1 MITAQG
7 RALEAAHRQRQSAL
21 SALVAGQMLR
31 AWVLLL
37 AGRTDDWLRLS
48 LAIMTAARV
57 QSAEQAVTFV
67 AAYRLV
73 ELGTLDGF
81 VPPAPAVELNQ
92 EAATTSLM
100 VLGPQRIRREK
111 ARVLGV
117 EARQLT
123 AADLETTVL
132 PKSLTDDLAAAPAR
146 AAMRHVQNGARD
158 TFDAVTMADL
168 GVQGWTRVT
177 SATPC
182 WFCAMLASRGPVYD
196 DDSFSD
202 SDPRFDGPGEYKV
215 HDGCGCAL
223 VPLYRRAG
231 EQWPGRAK
239 EFDALWRQTG
249 SAIAFRRAF
258 EGRG

>member
-7 RALEAAHRQRQSAL
+7 RALEAAHRRRQSTL

-31 AWVLLL
+31 AWALLL
-37 AGRTDDWLRLS
+37 AGRTDDWLRVA
-48 LAIMTAARV
+48 LAIMQASRT
-57 QSAEQAVTFV
+57 QSATQAAAFT

-73 ELGTLDGF
+73 ELGTLEGF
-81 VPPAPAVELNQ
+81 VAPAPAVELNP

-100 VLGPQRIRREK
+100 VLGPQRIRKEK
-111 ARVLGV
+111 ARMLGV
-117 EARQLT
+117 DSRELT
-123 AADLETTVL
+123 EADLETTVL
-132 PKSLTDDLAAAPAR
+132 PKSLTDQLAVAPAR

-158 TFDAVTMADL
+158 TFDQVTMADL
-168 GVQGWTRVT
+168 GVQGWARVT

-196 DDSFSD
+196 DDSFSE
-202 SDPRFDGPGEYKV
+202 SDPRFDGPGQYKV

-231 EQWPGRAK
+231 EEWPGRAK

-249 SAIAFRRAF
+249 SALKFRQAF
-258 EGRG
+258 EGRN